1 MADGATRHLTPV
13 QVEAEILRL
22 SQYLEEQTH
31 TYADLA
37 TKAGTDE
44 ATYKALAA
52 KMRLAAMMT
61 PMPDGRKATATWAA
75 DVADAN
81 DDVAQAYLDR
91 RISEAEAD
99 ACREAMRTTRTQL
112 DALRTIAA
120 NQRGL
125 AG

>member
-1 MADGATRHLTPV
+1 MTDLRHLNPV
-13 QVEAEILRL
+13 QVESEILRL
-22 SQYLEEQTH
+22 SEYLESQTH
-31 TYADLA
+31 EYASLA
-37 TKAGTDE
+37 RKAGEDE

-52 KMRLAAMMT
+52 KRRLAAMMS

-75 DVADAN
+75 DVADA
-81 DDVAQAYLDR
+81 DEDVAGSYLER